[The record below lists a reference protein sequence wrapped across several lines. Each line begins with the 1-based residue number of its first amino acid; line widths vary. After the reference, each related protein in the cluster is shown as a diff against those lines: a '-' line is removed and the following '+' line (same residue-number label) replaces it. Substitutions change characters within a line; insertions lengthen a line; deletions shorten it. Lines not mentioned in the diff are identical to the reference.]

1 MFIAI
6 AIATATATAIVLVV
20 VIAIVIVILTHALS
34 VARQV
39 MDYLTRFSGLL
50 PGDLDPSTSEHHLIP
65 LKRAYVKLRW
75 GRVVVTSPI
84 LPLLCTRKCSPAL
97 CSRGK

>member
-1 MFIAI
+1 M
-6 AIATATATAIVLVV
+6 VMVV
-20 VIAIVIVILTHALS
+20 VMVILIARVIARVILTHALS